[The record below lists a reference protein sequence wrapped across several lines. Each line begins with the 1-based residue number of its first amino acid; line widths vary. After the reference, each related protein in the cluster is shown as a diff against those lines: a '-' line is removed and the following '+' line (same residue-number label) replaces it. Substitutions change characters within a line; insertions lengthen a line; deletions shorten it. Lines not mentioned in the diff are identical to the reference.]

1 MNAKNAK
8 LISRKVKVIMNKEE
22 YERLG
27 KVILDCAFEV
37 HKELGPGLLE
47 SIYEECLC
55 EELRNKSI
63 NVQNQVYL
71 PLTYKGRKLDKNFR
85 VDVLVENVIVLEIK
99 SVYDIYPIDE
109 AQLVSYLRLSEKKL
123 GFLLNFNVVLLKDGI
138 RRKVNN
144 YFQ

>member
-1 MNAKNAK
+1 MT
-8 LISRKVKVIMNKEE
+8 KEE
-22 YERLG
+22 YERFG
-27 KVILDCAFEV
+27 KIILDCAFEV

-55 EELRNKSI
+55 EELRNRNV

-71 PLTYKGRKLDKNFR
+71 PLKYKGRLLNRNFR
-85 VDVLVENVIVLEIK
+85 IDVLVENIIAVEIK

-109 AQLVSYLRLSEKKL
+109 AQLVSYMRLSDIKL

-138 RRKVNN
+138 KRKVNN

>member
-1 MNAKNAK
+1 
-8 LISRKVKVIMNKEE
+8 MNKEE